1 MCSCQKEEK
10 LYMYVFY
17 YMCSCCVFVLIA
29 PPDGT
34 CQMEHLPNTFF
45 FFKFGNEP
53 NIWKREFFF
62 PSDWSNWRELL
73 SATFKAGQP
82 DFIQALQFHCS
93 PHSVSARKKVG
104 DRLGKSLR
112 LLNVFAFLQFT

>member
-17 YMCSCCVFVLIA
+17 YMCSCFAFVLIA
-29 PPDGT
+29 PPEGT
-34 CQMEHLPNTFF
+34 FTKSVFF
-45 FFKFGNEP
+45 FFHLVMSPTFG
-53 NIWKREFFF
+53 KGSFF

-93 PHSVSARKKVG
+93 PHSVSARK
-104 DRLGKSLR
+104 
-112 LLNVFAFLQFT
+112 